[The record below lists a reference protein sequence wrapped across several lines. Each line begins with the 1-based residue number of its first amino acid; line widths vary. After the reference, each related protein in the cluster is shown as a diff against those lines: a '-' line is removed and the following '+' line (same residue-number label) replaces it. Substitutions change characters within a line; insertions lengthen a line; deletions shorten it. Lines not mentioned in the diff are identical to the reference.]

1 MSRVVTEP
9 LLSPETNRFVMF
21 PIKHPQLWSLYKRA
35 VASFWTVEEVSFL
48 DTNEWNQ
55 LSDNEREFLETTLAF
70 FAASDG
76 LVNENLVARFY
87 NDVTSAEARS
97 FYTFQMAIESI
108 HSECYSLLIDTY
120 VKDAAKKARLFNAL
134 EENPV
139 IREKGEWTLRWI
151 ESNDDFATRLIA
163 FSIVEGVFFSS
174 AFASIYFIKEKGI
187 LHSLTFTN
195 ELISRDEAL
204 HTEFAVTLY
213 NMLDNRL
220 DERKVHSIFREA
232 VDLESKFVKESLR
245 CNLLGINA
253 VLMIEYVKYV
263 ADRLLIQLKYAPLYH
278 ISTCPLDF
286 MERISISNKSNFFE
300 VRVAEYNKSTLGK
313 ENVSETLRFDEDF

>member
-21 PIKHPQLWSLYKRA
+21 PIKHPQLWSLYKQA

-139 IREKGEWTLRWI
+139 IREKGEWTIRWI

-220 DERKVHSIFREA
+220 DESKVHSIFREA

>member
-1 MSRVVTEP
+1 MSSVVTEP
-9 LLSPETNRFVMF
+9 LLSQENNRYVVF
-21 PIKHPQLWSLYKRA
+21 PIRYPQLWSLYKTA

-55 LSDNEREFLETTLAF
+55 LSENEREFLETTLAF

-97 FYTFQMAIESI
+97 FYTFQMAIETI

-120 VKDAAKKARLFNAL
+120 VKDENKKHRLFNAL

-139 IREKGEWTLRWI
+139 IRAKGEWTMRWI
-151 ESNDDFATRLIA
+151 ESNDNFATRLIA
-163 FSIVEGVFFSS
+163 FAIVEGVFFSS

-213 NMLDNRL
+213 NMLENRL
-220 DERKVHSIFREA
+220 EEADVHNIFEEA
-232 VDLESKFVKESLR
+232 VQLESMFVQHSLR
-245 CNLLGINA
+245 CNLLGINSD
-253 VLMIEYVKYV
+253 LMIKYVQYV
-263 ADRLLIQLKYAPLYH
+263 ADRLLVQLGYSPLYH

-313 ENVSETLRFDEDF
+313 ENVSEKLSFDEDF

>member
-1 MSRVVTEP
+1 MNRVATEP
-9 LLSPETNRFVMF
+9 LLSPETNRFVVF

-139 IREKGEWTLRWI
+139 IREKGEWTMRWI

-213 NMLDNRL
+213 NMLENRL

-300 VRVAEYNKSTLGK
+300 VRVAEYNKSTLGQ
-313 ENVSETLRFDEDF
+313 ENVSATLRFDEDF

>member
-1 MSRVVTEP
+1 MNRVATEP
-9 LLSPETNRFVMF
+9 LLSPETNRYVVF

-139 IREKGEWTLRWI
+139 IREKGEWTMRWI

-174 AFASIYFIKEKGI
+174 AFASIYFIKEKY
-187 LHSLTFTN
+187 TRF
-195 ELISRDEAL
+195 
-204 HTEFAVTLY
+204 
-213 NMLDNRL
+213 
-220 DERKVHSIFREA
+220 
-232 VDLESKFVKESLR
+232 
-245 CNLLGINA
+245 
-253 VLMIEYVKYV
+253 
-263 ADRLLIQLKYAPLYH
+263 H
-278 ISTCPLDF
+278 ISCSLKNG
-286 MERISISNKSNFFE
+286 MQISFTLPHVHIQYITNSYRNKI
-300 VRVAEYNKSTLGK
+300 
-313 ENVSETLRFDEDF
+313 

>member
-1 MSRVVTEP
+1 MNRVATEP
-9 LLSPETNRFVMF
+9 LLSPETNRFVVF

-139 IREKGEWTLRWI
+139 IREKGEWTMRWI

>member
-1 MSRVVTEP
+1 MNRVATEP
-9 LLSPETNRFVMF
+9 LLSPETNRFVVF

-55 LSDNEREFLETTLAF
+55 LSNNEREFLETTLAF

-139 IREKGEWTLRWI
+139 IREKGEWTMRWI

-213 NMLDNRL
+213 NMLENRL

-300 VRVAEYNKSTLGK
+300 VRVAEYNKSTLGQ
-313 ENVSETLRFDEDF
+313 ENVSATLRFDEDF